1 MSTIEKIKQQRV
13 SARTEPARAVEFS
26 ILTLLVGELE
36 TATKRD
42 GSEITD
48 EKVISAARKMIKSN
62 EQTVEIIVRK
72 NAETKAK
79 VEAGTISPDSEEA
92 EIVDLGKLVQENAV
106 LSAFLPTVWD
116 EATMLGHIKESGATD
131 IGGVMR
137 HLKQFSGQYEPAMA
151 SRLAKV
157 FLAS

>member
-1 MSTIEKIKQQRV
+1 MSTIENIKLQRAA
-13 SARTEPARAVEFS
+13 ARSEPTRAIEFS

-48 EKVISAARKMIKSN
+48 EKVVSVVRKLIKSN
-62 EQTVEIIVRK
+62 EQTIEVVLSKDSGADI
-72 NAETKAK
+72 AK
-79 VEAGTISPDSEEA
+79 F
-92 EIVDLGKLVQENAV
+92 VQENAV

-116 EATMLGHIKESGATD
+116 EATLLSHIKESGATD
-131 IGGVMR
+131 MGGVMR
-137 HLKQFSGQYEPAMA
+137 HLKQFAGQYEPAMA
-151 SRLAKV
+151 SKLAKT